1 MGSVMYNTLRFTFGA
16 TPTSLLLATNFP
28 TCEKELFCFSTRDL
42 KTCLKL
48 TNKSELVTNN
58 CQSGRF
64 ADVISTNDEILV
76 LDGTDLIPSKVKD
89 VSSPQK
95 LGTAVVSCS

>member
-1 MGSVMYNTLRFTFGA
+1 MRERIV
-16 TPTSLLLATNFP
+16 
-28 TCEKELFCFSTRDL
+28 LFFSTRDL

-76 LDGTDLIPSKVKD
+76 LDGTDLIPSKVKGC
-89 VSSPQK
+89 VFSSK
-95 LGTAVVSCS
+95 TRYSCSFL